1 MVEIGSRAASVAI
14 AACNASPVLQRS
26 GARLLL
32 LPEFVDG
39 RGALA
44 VAEERGML
52 PFPPHRFFLV
62 YGVPAGQSRGNHAHY
77 RCAQLALAVH
87 GAVTIT
93 VDDGLATAE
102 VLLDRPTHA
111 LLIPPM
117 VWSHEH
123 SFTGD
128 AVLLVV
134 ASHPYDPADYIH
146 DHAAYVR
153 LVQGRR

>member
-1 MVEIGSRAASVAI
+1 
-14 AACNASPVLQRS
+14 
-26 GARLLL
+26 
-32 LPEFVDG
+32 
-39 RGALA
+39 
-44 VAEERGML
+44 
-52 PFPPHRFFLV
+52 
-62 YGVPAGQSRGNHAHY
+62 
-77 RCAQLALAVH
+77 LALAVH

-93 VDDGLATAE
+93 VDDGLDTVD

-123 SFTGD
+123 SFAGD
-128 AVLLVV
+128 AVLLVA